1 MLTSLLGRVS
11 IIIKHWNI
19 YLPELEL
26 LQEVFIRNKRTFSWQ
41 KKIKIIFPVSL
52 ELDIEEEKYFYPIM
66 DNVKTHQICMTTTPF
81 KTNGK
86 GFIGK
91 FYVMVV
97 YYFGSNLILS
107 KQIKKAKQRL
117 SVLNFSKC
125 TRYSNQD

>member
-1 MLTSLLGRVS
+1 M
-11 IIIKHWNI
+11 
-19 YLPELEL
+19 
-26 LQEVFIRNKRTFSWQ
+26 
-41 KKIKIIFPVSL
+41 SL

-97 YYFGSNLILS
+97 YYFDSNLILS
-107 KQIKKAKQRL
+107 KQIKKRQAATICVEFLKMQKIFKSRL
-117 SVLNFSKC
+117 NDPKV
-125 TRYSNQD
+125 YIM